1 MGRSIHGWYA
11 RIEMPD
17 ASLRKMETSWNR
29 SAALRFVGGDESLLN
44 EMVAMFLVDSPKL
57 LCRLEQALLQRD
69 ERKLELAAHS
79 LRGQLQYLGARDV
92 AEAAEKLEAAGRA
105 GKVDGSEASLD
116 ELRRRLAILW
126 AALSHIA
133 DA

>member
-1 MGRSIHGWYA
+1 LVHGWYA
-11 RIEMPD
+11 PVQMPD

-57 LCRLEQALLQRD
+57 LGRLEQALLQRD
-69 ERKLELAAHS
+69 DRNVELAAHS

-92 AEAAEKLEAAGRA
+92 AEAAEKLEAAGRS
-105 GKVDGSEASLD
+105 GNIDGREESLD